1 MALSY
6 GTVKYGSSGDD
17 VKELQRRLNSAGY
30 SVAVDG
36 SYGEQTRNA
45 VQDYQKKNNLTVDG
59 IVGSETWGSL
69 LGSINAPQGFGE
81 AQTAGGSYA
90 GTGKPGTYES
100 QNKGQLDA
108 LYDQIVGRKP
118 FQFDL
123 DGNGLY
129 QQYKDQYVHL
139 GKMAMEDTMGQAAG
153 LTGGYGSSYAQGA
166 GQQAYNQYLQQL
178 GTIVPDI
185 YAQERAAYD
194 QEGAALADRYAMLA
208 DKEDRDYA
216 RWADDYSRWL
226 TERQAAQDQANWEQQ
241 MAFQREQAVQDQAN
255 WERQFAYSTSR
266 GSGGSGGGRAAAD
279 EAEGI
284 DIASRLYG
292 LAEQWIASGADVS
305 SISDLLEGEYPNT
318 KGEELYDLFYDICM
332 EMLADQRKNGVQ
344 DRYTGHS
351 VWMD

>member
-100 QNKGQLDA
+100 QNRAQMDA

-129 QQYKDQYVHL
+129 QQYKDQYVSL

-208 DKEDRDYA
+208 DEEDRDYS
-216 RWADDYSRWL
+216 RWADDYSRWFA
-226 TERQAAQDQANWEQQ
+226 EKQAAQDQANW
-241 MAFQREQAVQDQAN
+241 D
-255 WERQFAYSTSR
+255 RQFAYTTSR

-279 EAEGI
+279 ETGELV
-284 DIASRLYG
+284 IADRLYG

-305 SISDLLEGEYPNT
+305 SISEFLESEYPNT

-332 EMLADQRKNGVQ
+332 ETLADQRKNGVQ

>member
-36 SYGEQTRNA
+36 SFGNQTRSA
-45 VQDYQKKNNLTVDG
+45 VQDYQKKNNLTIDG
-59 IVGSETWGSL
+59 VVGSQTWGSL
-69 LGSINAPQGFGE
+69 LGSVNTPQGT
-81 AQTAGGSYA
+81 AQGQTGGGSYA
-90 GTGKPGTYES
+90 GTGKPGAYES
-100 QNKGQLDA
+100 RNKGQLDA
-108 LYDQIVGRKP
+108 LYDQIVNRKP
-118 FQFDL
+118 FRFDL

-129 QQYKDQYVHL
+129 QQYKDQYVSL

-208 DKEDRDYA
+208 DKEDRDYG
-216 RWADDYSRWL
+216 RWADDYNRWF
-226 TERQAAQDQANWEQQ
+226 TERQAAQDQANWE
-241 MAFQREQAVQDQAN
+241 
-255 WERQFAYSTSR
+255 RQFAYTTSR
-266 GSGGSGGGRAAAD
+266 GSGSGGGKAATDAD
-279 EAEGI
+279 GGI
-284 DIASRLYG
+284 VVDERMVA
-292 LAEQWIASGADVS
+292 LAEAWLASGGGAEA
-305 SISDLLEGEYPNT
+305 ISGFLESEYPDSNSD
-318 KGEELYDLFYDICM
+318 ELYSVFYDLCM
-332 EMLADQRKNGVQ
+332 AIQAQRKNMGSSGVD
-344 DRYTGHS
+344 DRRTGHS
-351 VWMD
+351 IWQN